1 MSVVAEQ
8 AEEGE
13 KEGCGSAFSCEK
25 GWTKE
30 GCQPVIWKEAKK
42 FRHWYVDDFTER
54 NYYFWGPIYKIS
66 YDSLT
71 IILR

>member
-25 GWTKE
+25 G
-30 GCQPVIWKEAKK
+30 
-42 FRHWYVDDFTER
+42 
-54 NYYFWGPIYKIS
+54 
-66 YDSLT
+66 
-71 IILR
+71 